1 MKLRERII
9 ALARSGEYA
18 PQTKNE
24 LSASLGLGKKDRR
37 KLDHELRLLMSRG
50 DLVIIKGDRYCI
62 PGDVDLTTGVIR
74 FRQNGSGFVIPDE
87 TASGNS
93 AEPIE
98 IDAADTGVSMHD
110 DRVVVRLYDS
120 FEQPTRRRGRRHHKE
135 RFPER
140 SRGRP
145 YGYKSELAKPSLQ
158 FAKDPTLLLCRTRR
172 SSDSA

>member
-50 DLVIIKGDRYCI
+50 DLVIVKGDRYCI

-74 FRQNGSGFVIPDE
+74 FRQMDQ
-87 TASGNS
+87 A
-93 AEPIE
+93 
-98 IDAADTGVSMHD
+98 
-110 DRVVVRLYDS
+110 L
-120 FEQPTRRRGRRHHKE
+120 
-135 RFPER
+135 
-140 SRGRP
+140 
-145 YGYKSELAKPSLQ
+145 
-158 FAKDPTLLLCRTRR
+158 
-172 SSDSA
+172 

>member
-9 ALARSGEYA
+9 ALAQSREYA
-18 PQTKNE
+18 PQTTNE

-50 DLVIIKGDRYCI
+50 DLVIVKGDRYCI

-120 FEQPTRRRGRRHHKE
+120 FEQPTRRRGRRH
-135 RFPER
+135 R
-140 SRGRP
+140 
-145 YGYKSELAKPSLQ
+145 
-158 FAKDPTLLLCRTRR
+158 LLLLPAREGARVLAPVGPAVPVLEPDG
-172 SSDSA
+172 SLVVFLAVFA